1 MSTRL
6 RSIGPSSPPPCV
18 TSLRTDLR
26 LNPCLY
32 LPRDTVQE
40 LWAAMKAIKDIIR
53 GMISDSNTGVRT
65 AVLKFLE
72 LQILAQSLKTT
83 DSETKKSA
91 DGGLE
96 IVPLRHP
103 ILDVSATDRSPA
115 VNFPITIMPSHIHTL
130 THSLAHSLTL
140 THPSTHPPTPCPPY
154 PRRPPCRSPLTS
166 YHDTRYARLVLFC
179 LHAISCWQFS
189 RAGGG
194 LAG

>member
-1 MSTRL
+1 
-6 RSIGPSSPPPCV
+6 
-18 TSLRTDLR
+18 
-26 LNPCLY
+26 
-32 LPRDTVQE
+32 
-40 LWAAMKAIKDIIR
+40 MKAIKDIIR

-140 THPSTHPPTPCPPY
+140 THPSTHPPTPTHTM
-154 PRRPPCRSPLTS
+154 SPLPPS
-166 YHDTRYARLVLFC
+166 PPLPFSAHILSRYSICSPGFVLPSRDLVL
-179 LHAISCWQFS
+179 AILSGRWRSCGLMAG
-189 RAGGG
+189 RA
-194 LAG
+194 LSC

>member
-1 MSTRL
+1 
-6 RSIGPSSPPPCV
+6 
-18 TSLRTDLR
+18 
-26 LNPCLY
+26 
-32 LPRDTVQE
+32 
-40 LWAAMKAIKDIIR
+40 MKAIKDIIR

-115 VNFPITIMPSHIHTL
+115 VNFPITIMPPHIHTL

-140 THPSTHPPTPCPPY
+140 SLSHSPPGGHTLACSCQP
-154 PRRPPCRSPLTS
+154 TKAKGETN
-166 YHDTRYARLVLFC
+166 DWQMGDAR
-179 LHAISCWQFS
+179 
-189 RAGGG
+189 
-194 LAG
+194 